1 MYFSNLTLICVDSES
16 RDPKMINLIKFL
28 CLESF
33 QCHHDSL
40 AINLL
45 GLSIRPYHKHKIHV
59 AITALCHIYILE
71 IHDTLELANR
81 GLFNPSILEV

>member
-16 RDPKMINLIKFL
+16 RDPKMLNLIKVL
-28 CLESF
+28 RLESL

-40 AINLL
+40 AIDLL
-45 GLSIRPYHKHKIHV
+45 GLSIGSYHEHEIHV

-81 GLFNPSILEV
+81 GLLNPSILEV

>member
-1 MYFSNLTLICVDSES
+1 ML
-16 RDPKMINLIKFL
+16 NLIKVL
-28 CLESF
+28 RLESF

-40 AINLL
+40 AIDLL
-45 GLSIRPYHKHKIHV
+45 GLSIRSYHEHEIHV

-81 GLFNPSILEV
+81 GLLNPSILEV